1 MDREIILQIHS
12 ILGVLVFTS
21 GLLQILLKKGGN
33 RHKIVGQI
41 YLYGWFLLL
50 ISGAYLG
57 GALITTIGIFGF
69 YFALTG
75 SRIGRLKRQAMTI
88 FEKSIFAL
96 GGLIALSML
105 YYSVTLYLRDQNS
118 FATIF
123 AVFGIIFLMT
133 TIEDIA
139 KYIFT
144 KPFRKQ
150 KYGKLDWY
158 FEHFKRMCISFI
170 AAVTAFASIQNI
182 FNHNTLNFLMPTVI
196 GVILIQLA
204 TKSYRKK
211 LLK

>member
-88 FEKSIFAL
+88 FEKSIC
-96 GGLIALSML
+96 
-105 YYSVTLYLRDQNS
+105 
-118 FATIF
+118 
-123 AVFGIIFLMT
+123 II
-133 TIEDIA
+133 
-139 KYIFT
+139 
-144 KPFRKQ
+144 R
-150 KYGKLDWY
+150 
-158 FEHFKRMCISFI
+158 S
-170 AAVTAFASIQNI
+170 N
-182 FNHNTLNFLMPTVI
+182 
-196 GVILIQLA
+196 
-204 TKSYRKK
+204 
-211 LLK
+211 

>member
-150 KYGKLDWY
+150 MYGKLDWY

-182 FNHNTLNFLMPTVI
+182 FNHNTLNFLMPTAI